1 MMKKYIAI
9 IALVLPLVLFAIP
22 AALYAK
28 STKASSPS
36 PRPTRSPNFKLLQET
51 RREELK
57 LRIEEKLTEKREER
71 NQNRINDETQIGTPS
86 SKQIRIQEKKKEL
99 IRNYFSRLSIRME
112 AAIARLEKL
121 IKRIEN
127 RVAIIKSEN
136 SGIDTALID
145 SEIIKAKDLLEH
157 AKTELIAVNGIIED
171 TLTSNDPKT
180 AFVVVRDSI
189 KNVKNDLVEVHRIL
203 VHLIGDIKGLRV
215 GNTQE
220 NIESVSS
227 SPSPSVSSSPT
238 SSPTQTPTT
247 TPTATP
253 TLMPT
258 GTPTAAPTATP

>member
-1 MMKKYIAI
+1 MYNSINMMKKDIAI

-36 PRPTRSPNFKLLQET
+36 PRPTRSPNFNLLQET

-99 IRNYFSRLSIRME
+99 IRNYFSRL
-112 AAIARLEKL
+112 RLEKL